1 MFPDPAA
8 DDEDEEEEEE
18 TRGRKGR
25 RGESS
30 TMPAQSAA
38 EFIVRIE
45 QFVRHHLSLAKK
57 RGGVKDEYKDGL
69 VYEERKATLHQALSA
84 AKKSKKCLR
93 CAA

>member
-1 MFPDPAA
+1 MFPDPGADA
-8 DDEDEEEEEE
+8 DDDEEEE
-18 TRGRKGR
+18 GGKGR

-38 EFIVRIE
+38 EFMVRIQ
-45 QFVRHHLSLAKK
+45 QFVKHHISLAK
-57 RGGVKDEYKDGL
+57 RSGGIKDEYKDGL

-93 CAA
+93 CSA